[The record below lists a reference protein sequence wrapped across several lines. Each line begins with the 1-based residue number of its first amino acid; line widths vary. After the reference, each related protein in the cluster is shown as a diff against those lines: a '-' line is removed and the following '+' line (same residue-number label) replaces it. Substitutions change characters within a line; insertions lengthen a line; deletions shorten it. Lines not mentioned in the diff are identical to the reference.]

1 MSARAAL
8 VLGIFLLLAALV
20 HGGLYAPGHDF
31 VVNRFTGWF
40 QFVPSE
46 DEDYDDEEGGVND
59 ALCHTLTSKRPAD
72 RFGALHH
79 RR

>member
-31 VVNRFTGWF
+31 VMNRFTGSF

-46 DEDYDDEEGGVND
+46 DEEYDDEEGGVND
-59 ALCHTLTSKRPAD
+59 ALCRASTSATSAGMRPD
-72 RFGALHH
+72 H

>member
-1 MSARAAL
+1 MSVRAAF
-8 VLGIFLLLAALV
+8 VLGFFLVLAALV

-31 VVNRFTGWF
+31 VMNRFTGWF
-40 QFVPSE
+40 VFVPSE

-59 ALCHTLTSKRPAD
+59 AVCRALTSKGPAD
-72 RFGALHH
+72 RFGALPH